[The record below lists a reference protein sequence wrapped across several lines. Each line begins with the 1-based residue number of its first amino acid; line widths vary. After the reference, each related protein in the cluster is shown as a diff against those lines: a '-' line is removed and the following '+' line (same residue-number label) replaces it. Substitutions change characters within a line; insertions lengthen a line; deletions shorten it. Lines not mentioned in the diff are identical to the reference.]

1 MVGGGLQVFNPDT
14 ENQANELVEW
24 HDHFAK
30 RHGVPDSQCIIFANQ
45 SSHMK
50 GRPMDFDLPS
60 SIGQLQVVNTNTL
73 QSPMVVREA
82 FEDFLKS
89 VRSTQRNQR
98 ERDEQNLLSGR

>member
-1 MVGGGLQVFNPDT
+1 
-14 ENQANELVEW
+14 
-24 HDHFAK
+24 
-30 RHGVPDSQCIIFANQ
+30 
-45 SSHMK
+45 MK